1 MSGPRMGPALAGT
14 TLSSLPLAP
23 SNRDRLLRAG
33 FRTLRDVEGVQ
44 PLDLSRELKVSSQEA
59 LAILR
64 DISAATGA
72 STAGGSGAGAGASGA
87 GGLGGGLAN
96 SQAGSSAR
104 ELIVRG
110 RHKKAII
117 TFCREIDSMLGGG
130 VPRGEL
136 TEVCGTPGVGKTQF
150 GMQLAVDVQIPH
162 QFGGVGG
169 GALYIDTEGSL
180 TVERLSQLCSA
191 VVEHLQKIAK
201 NKRKQGV
208 PDLEAA
214 VPTQESLLGGIHV
227 WRLHDHAEQLAAV
240 RTLPEFLVAHPD
252 VKLVV
257 MDSVAFHF
265 RHAFQ
270 DMSVRTRMLSR
281 MAQQLNE
288 VAQKHSLAVVLVNQM
303 TTKVMTGHG
312 GESSLVPALGE
323 SWAHAATNRLLL
335 FWRGNDRFAELL
347 KSPRLRQK
355 TVPFSVVRVG
365 IRDTQSSRAAA
376 AAAAAAASSGSG
388 PAKRSS
394 SPSSAAQRQHQ
405 PAPKRHV
412 DNAQNQR
419 RL

>member
-1 MSGPRMGPALAGT
+1 MG
-14 TLSSLPLAP
+14 
-23 SNRDRLLRAG
+23 
-33 FRTLRDVEGVQ
+33 
-44 PLDLSRELKVSSQEA
+44 
-59 LAILR
+59 
-64 DISAATGA
+64 SAAA
-72 STAGGSGAGAGASGA
+72 AVAGGV
-87 GGLGGGLAN
+87 LRGGLAG
-96 SQAGSSAR
+96 SQAGASAR

-110 RHKKAII
+110 RHKKPII
-117 TFCREIDSMLGGG
+117 TFCREIDGMMGGG

-191 VVEHLQKIAK
+191 VVEHLQKIAR

-208 PDLEAA
+208 PDLESA
-214 VPTQESLLGGIHV
+214 VPTQEAFLGGIHV

-240 RTLPEFLVAHPD
+240 RTLPEFLVAHPE

-288 VAQKHSLAVVLVNQM
+288 VAQAHSLAVVLVNQM
-303 TTKVMTGHG
+303 TTKVMTGHR

-335 FWRGNDRFAELL
+335 LWKGQERFAELL
-347 KSPRLRQK
+347 KSPRLRRK
-355 TVPFSVVRVG
+355 TVPFSVVGVG

-376 AAAAAAASSGSG
+376 AAAAGATAASGGGSSSG
-388 PAKRSS
+388 KRSS
-394 SPSSAAQRQHQ
+394 SASEGQYQAA
-405 PAPKRHV
+405 KRHV
-412 DNAQNQR
+412 GHHANQSR
-419 RL
+419 TL